1 MKLNQWTLA
10 LAAGGVV
17 SLGSVVMAEEAPH
30 QVQTALSSTTLSGYV
45 DTSAIWQLGNGKTA
59 TGRSYDGVDKQN
71 GFNLN
76 VVKLSLEKP
85 LDEGQWSAGYK
96 VDLLAGPD
104 ANTYASASP
113 LATKSVGGA
122 ATTADFAIQQAYV
135 DMRAPIGNGLDF
147 KMGVFSTVVGY
158 EVFDS
163 PKNPNYSRSYGYQI
177 EPLSHTGLLASYQV
191 ADWLSLTAGIA
202 DTWSQQINGRPYRAP
217 GPFPMG
223 VAKDSEKTYMGGF
236 TLTAPE
242 SLGFLK
248 GAQLYAGIVDG
259 LPTAGG
265 GTPGPSNSDIT
276 SYYVGAT
283 IPTPLT
289 GFSVGASYDYRGTK
303 QNSPVNPSSYANAT
317 ALYLKYKATE
327 KLSFANRTEYA
338 SGTLGTWNVNAFT
351 KAHHDEFFADTV
363 TVDYSLWANVITRA
377 EFRWDHDL
385 TGSHSAFA
393 TTGGG
398 VGLAQQANNA
408 LSLALNVIYQF

>member
-17 SLGSVVMAEEAPH
+17 SLGSVVMAEEAQH

-45 DTSAIWQLGNGKTA
+45 DTSAIYQFGNGKTA
-59 TGRSYDGVDKQN
+59 TGRSYDGVNKQN

-76 VVKLSLEKP
+76 VVKLTLEKP
-85 LDEGQWSAGYK
+85 LDEGQWAAGYK

-104 ANTYASASP
+104 ANA
-113 LATKSVGGA
+113 VGVNSLGA
-122 ATTADFAIQQAYV
+122 NTSDFAIQQAYV
-135 DMRAPIGNGLDF
+135 DLRAPIGNGLDF
-147 KMGVFSTVVGY
+147 KMGVFGTVVGY
-158 EVFDS
+158 EVFDA
-163 PKNPNYSRSYGYQI
+163 PKNPNYSRSYGYAI

-191 ADWLSLTAGIA
+191 ADWLSLTGGVA
-202 DTWSQQINGRPYRAP
+202 DTYSQNINGRSFRS
-217 GPFPMG
+217 PFVAGTTKG
-223 VAKDSEKTYMGGF
+223 VAKDSELTYMGGF

-248 GAQLYAGIVDG
+248 GAQLYAGVVDG
-259 LPTAGG
+259 LPS
-265 GTPGPSNSDIT
+265 TPTVSNSDVT

-303 QNSPVNPSSYANAT
+303 ETSAVNPSSYANAT

-327 KLSFANRTEYA
+327 KLSFADRVEYA
-338 SGTLGTWNVNAFT
+338 SGTLGTWNVNPLAT
-351 KAHHDEFFADTV
+351 ANHDQFLANTF

-385 TGSHSAFA
+385 TGSHSAFG
-393 TTGGG
+393 TTSGAAANGM
-398 VGLAQQANNA
+398 ANNA